1 MGFYFWERESSV
13 GRPKR
18 ESTSAAGQADGRSR
32 GRRGAVGS
40 GRVASPWQQQQR
52 QQQWVE
58 IEALGMLLLLLL
70 LEGTSQAKPGQTRLK
85 PN

>member
-40 GRVASPWQQQQR
+40 GRVASPWQR
-52 QQQWVE
+52 QKQWVE

-85 PN
+85 LN

>member
-40 GRVASPWQQQQR
+40 RSVALAASAAAA
-52 QQQWVE
+52 V
-58 IEALGMLLLLLL
+58 G
-70 LEGTSQAKPGQTRLK
+70 G
-85 PN
+85 N

>member
-40 GRVASPWQQQQR
+40 GRVASPWQQQQ
-52 QQQWVE
+52 QQWVE

-70 LEGTSQAKPGQTRLK
+70 LLEGKPCQARPG
-85 PN
+85 

>member
-40 GRVASPWQQQQR
+40 GRVASPWQHQQQH
-52 QQQWVE
+52 QWVE

-70 LEGTSQAKPGQTRLK
+70 LLEGKPCQARPG
-85 PN
+85 